1 LAHRLTPFDFFSHIL
16 EAEGG
21 RKAFAARLGA
31 KCFDALDELL
41 NLAEAF
47 GKRGPLSLPEFL
59 VSLRRG
65 ASDQKRETDQAAR
78 EVRIMTVHGAK
89 GLEAEIVI
97 LADACSHRSAPPPPV
112 YFVHPAKGAPAVPI
126 WAVKGTSRLPAI
138 AEVKDSLKSE
148 ENRELGRLLYVA
160 MTRARDCLYITGSHK
175 GDLPHGCWYDT
186 VKTALDSEIEED
198 LDFQGRPVWRCGSLL
213 QPQALAHTLKKAPVE
228 ATPSWLGVLAPSEPA
243 LPILLPSRLSGE
255 SDGMHSH
262 EKPKRSD
269 RDKARAT
276 GILIHRLL
284 EVLPQLPAAER
295 LSAANA
301 IASAF
306 AGELV
311 ARERDFAIESAFAAV
326 AGQIFVGRQ
335 EQALA
340 EAGIAV
346 TIQDHL
352 GQRRG
357 IITGQVDRIL
367 FDGPDIHILD
377 YKSGAVHGDAG
388 ESPHDLQLAA
398 YRLALSRL
406 YSNTANI
413 KAALLS
419 TGSVEIRQADGSRL
433 DALLLDQITGG
444 PEK

>member
-1 LAHRLTPFDFFSHIL
+1 
-16 EAEGG
+16 
-21 RKAFAARLGA
+21 
-31 KCFDALDELL
+31 
-41 NLAEAF
+41 
-47 GKRGPLSLPEFL
+47 
-59 VSLRRG
+59 
-65 ASDQKRETDQAAR
+65 
-78 EVRIMTVHGAK
+78 
-89 GLEAEIVI
+89 
-97 LADACSHRSAPPPPV
+97 
-112 YFVHPAKGAPAVPI
+112 
-126 WAVKGTSRLPAI
+126 
-138 AEVKDSLKSE
+138 
-148 ENRELGRLLYVA
+148 
-160 MTRARDCLYITGSHK
+160 
-175 GDLPHGCWYDT
+175 
-186 VKTALDSEIEED
+186 
-198 LDFQGRPVWRCGSLL
+198 
-213 QPQALAHTLKKAPVE
+213 
-228 ATPSWLGVLAPSEPA
+228 
-243 LPILLPSRLSGE
+243 
-255 SDGMHSH
+255 MHSH

-433 DALLLDQITGG
+433 DALLLDQITGA
-444 PEK
+444 PEE

>member
-1 LAHRLTPFDFFSHIL
+1 LA
-16 EAEGG
+16 
-21 RKAFAARLGA
+21 
-31 KCFDALDELL
+31 
-41 NLAEAF
+41 
-47 GKRGPLSLPEFL
+47 
-59 VSLRRG
+59 
-65 ASDQKRETDQAAR
+65 
-78 EVRIMTVHGAK
+78 
-89 GLEAEIVI
+89 
-97 LADACSHRSAPPPPV
+97 
-112 YFVHPAKGAPAVPI
+112 
-126 WAVKGTSRLPAI
+126 
-138 AEVKDSLKSE
+138 
-148 ENRELGRLLYVA
+148 RLLYVA

-175 GDLPHGCWYDT
+175 GDLPSGCWYQT
-186 VKTALDSEIEED
+186 VKDALVSEIEES
-198 LDFQGRPVWRCGSLL
+198 LDFQGRSVWRYGSLL
-213 QPQALAHTLKKAPVE
+213 QAQALALSPKNAPVE

-269 RDKARAT
+269 RDKAKAT

-306 AGELV
+306 ASQLA
-311 ARERDFAIESAFAAV
+311 AREREFAIESAIATV
-326 AGQIFVGRQ
+326 ASQIFVGRQ

-367 FDGPDIHILD
+367 FDGPAIHILD
-377 YKSGAVHGDAG
+377 YKSGAVHADAG

-413 KAALLS
+413 TAALLS

-433 DALLLDQITGG
+433 DALLLDQLTGAA
-444 PEK
+444 EE